1 MKIIISARFFN
12 LPKTGI
18 GRYCVNLFHELQ
30 KMFPKNHYNLVSNQP
45 IDAQLIHNKS
55 NCDITVIPFKKYLLH
70 KDLRKTYWE
79 MSQFRRHVVN
89 NQDSIVHL
97 PYISPHFFKR
107 NKVVITIHDLWP
119 LICPLKQTGYKGIYD
134 KVHTKFVKRA
144 LQKADHVITVS
155 ESSKK
160 DIIKFLR
167 YPEEKITVVYHGV
180 EDYFRPVGDKTVVD
194 NVRNKFKLER
204 EYILYLGDISVRKNL
219 DGLLRAYHNLP
230 DDVKDFYDLVLAG
243 RAKFSQTLRCLAASL
258 DPEKVKFLGFVDN
271 NDIAPLYSA
280 ASLFVFPSILEGFGL
295 PVLEAMS
302 CGTPVIGSNSS
313 SIPEVAGDAG
323 VLVDVT
329 DIEALTNAMHR
340 VVTDTDLRSSMI
352 RKGLVQAEKFSWR
365 KTARETYEIYRK
377 LCE

>member
-1 MKIIISARFFN
+1 M
-12 LPKTGI
+12 
-18 GRYCVNLFHELQ
+18 
-30 KMFPKNHYNLVSNQP
+30 
-45 IDAQLIHNKS
+45 
-55 NCDITVIPFKKYLLH
+55 
-70 KDLRKTYWE
+70 
-79 MSQFRRHVVN
+79 
-89 NQDSIVHL
+89 
-97 PYISPHFFKR
+97 
-107 NKVVITIHDLWP
+107 
-119 LICPLKQTGYKGIYD
+119 
-134 KVHTKFVKRA
+134 
-144 LQKADHVITVS
+144 
-155 ESSKK
+155 
-160 DIIKFLR
+160 
-167 YPEEKITVVYHGV
+167 
-180 EDYFRPVGDKTVVD
+180 
-194 NVRNKFKLER
+194 
-204 EYILYLGDISVRKNL
+204 
-219 DGLLRAYHNLP
+219 
-230 DDVKDFYDLVLAG
+230 
-243 RAKFSQTLRCLAASL
+243 RCLAASL